1 MELKNK
7 VVVITGGS
15 KGFGRALAEDFIKE
29 GSKVVICSQNKD
41 ELQKVAKEID
51 ATAIIADVKNEEEL
65 TSLAQKTIKEFGQ
78 IDIWVNNAGIW
89 LPHAN
94 TEDLNMEEVKA
105 MFDVN
110 VYGLMNGSRVALR
123 HMKDRKSGTIIN
135 ILSAA
140 ALGGR
145 PNISAYAASKWAANG
160 FSKSILEENKN
171 NGISVL
177 SVFPGGMKTNIFDKG
192 KPDNFDA
199 FMDVK
204 DVSVK
209 VIANLKKE
217 NPEHELIILRPNA

>member
-110 VYGLMNGSRVALR
+110 V
-123 HMKDRKSGTIIN
+123 
-135 ILSAA
+135 
-140 ALGGR
+140 
-145 PNISAYAASKWAANG
+145 
-160 FSKSILEENKN
+160 
-171 NGISVL
+171 
-177 SVFPGGMKTNIFDKG
+177 
-192 KPDNFDA
+192 
-199 FMDVK
+199 
-204 DVSVK
+204 
-209 VIANLKKE
+209 
-217 NPEHELIILRPNA
+217 